1 MFYLTVIEHLPEI
14 ITAIINAVIGML
26 PELTMAII
34 QAWIQTMYIMPALI
48 IAALVGL
55 LLEVVVNLITDIYTL
70 FTPAGAAIW
79 EGIWQGIKDGWAKF
93 AEDVRK
99 AFKSI
104 GDMFKDIFEIN
115 SPSKVFA
122 GFGVNLMEGLKNA
135 ILGYDLWGK
144 ISDKFT
150 ELRGKVSNALSGI
163 KDTASTVSTSVG
175 DWFKGLFNAEGT
187 NNFRGGTAIINEE
200 GPEMVT
206 LPSGSKI
213 MTASATAQMQDRAIA
228 QLLAGMKTPTFAVAG
243 SGGNR
248 NINISTK
255 VDAPLMVDGSV
266 LGRLVFQNI
275 DRAVV

>member
-1 MFYLTVIEHLPEI
+1 
-14 ITAIINAVIGML
+14 
-26 PELTMAII
+26 
-34 QAWIQTMYIMPALI
+34 
-48 IAALVGL
+48 
-55 LLEVVVNLITDIYTL
+55 
-70 FTPAGAAIW
+70 
-79 EGIWQGIKDGWAKF
+79 
-93 AEDVRK
+93 
-99 AFKSI
+99 
-104 GDMFKDIFEIN
+104 MFKKIFGIH
-115 SPSKVFA
+115 SPSTVFA
-122 GFGVNLMEGLKNA
+122 GFGVNLMDGLKNA

-144 ISDKFT
+144 ISGKFT

-200 GPEMVT
+200 GAELVT

-213 MTASATAQMQDRAIA
+213 MTASATAQMQDRAIS

-243 SGGNR
+243 SGGSR